1 MKLRF
6 GSGPRTVLA
15 ISPLAALVALLLTT
29 PAASASTGTCGANG
43 AYTVS
48 GQTATCT
55 YTTPE
60 PFEDTFTVPSNVSS
74 LSVTAVGA
82 SGGNTVENSTTI
94 DMGGLGA
101 QVTNPSLPVT
111 PGAALYVDVGAPG
124 QPGEFASDSL
134 SQPCTDTAGAA
145 GPPDGGDGAAHTNPV
160 TQGCTASGGGGGSS
174 ALLSVSRAT
183 ATLTGNAGDSR
194 LLVAGGGGGAG
205 SYFGSDGS
213 NGGSAGVAT
222 VTGAGSG
229 GCNGGGGGEG
239 GVGSGGG
246 AAGCDGGN
254 NGTATAGGAGS
265 GNLSSGEPSG
275 GGGGGWIGGGTD
287 TRGAGGGAGS
297 SYGGAGSGTVSIS
310 TASATQGPEV
320 VISWLVGP
328 SVSTQASGSVTVG
341 GSISDTAT
349 VSGGYSPTGT
359 VTFNLYS
366 NSAGSG
372 TPLFTD
378 ANVSLQNG
386 SATSTG
392 YTTTATGTDY
402 WVATYNGDSNN
413 SSESSGASSEPVSIG
428 KASPSITTTQ
438 QPASAVVGSTV
449 ADQATVS
456 GLVDPSSGDTVTF
469 DLYSSSTTQN
479 ASTLLYSSTVPLGS
493 GTATS
498 GSYTTKSTGTDYWVA
513 TFNGDANNGSVSS
526 TASGEPVTVTTASKL
541 ADLSVQI
548 GGPAS
553 AADGTSFNET
563 VTVHNA
569 GPATAGDV
577 LSALV
582 VPAGVSVTSTGGG
595 SEVFGVVYWTAAQ
608 INANSTVTYTV
619 TFIVAAKVQGTVL
632 IPAATVSLQNPDPNH
647 ANNVASTTIRLGSSG
662 MLANIARHL
671 QNPIPAGKGLAAY
684 LLRLTHPHHAERRP
698 DHRSRSEVVR
708 APARRHSARQ
718 RWRAP
723 RHAG

>member
-1 MKLRF
+1 M
-6 GSGPRTVLA
+6 
-15 ISPLAALVALLLTT
+15 
-29 PAASASTGTCGANG
+29 
-43 AYTVS
+43 
-48 GQTATCT
+48 
-55 YTTPE
+55 
-60 PFEDTFTVPSNVSS
+60 
-74 LSVTAVGA
+74 
-82 SGGNTVENSTTI
+82 
-94 DMGGLGA
+94 
-101 QVTNPSLPVT
+101 
-111 PGAALYVDVGAPG
+111 
-124 QPGEFASDSL
+124 
-134 SQPCTDTAGAA
+134 PCTETAGAA
-145 GPPDGGDGAAHTNPV
+145 GPPDGGDGAGSDNPPYYNV
-160 TQGCTASGGGGGSS
+160 CNASGGGGGSS

-205 SYFGSDGS
+205 SFYAIDNS

-229 GCNGGGGGEG
+229 GCNGGDGGEG

-265 GNLSSGEPSG
+265 GIEDSSSG

-297 SYGGAGSGTVSIS
+297 SYGGAGSGTVSVS
-310 TASATQGPEV
+310 TASATQEPEV

-372 TPLFTD
+372 TPLVTD
-378 ANVSLQNG
+378 ANVPLQNG

-392 YTTTATGTDY
+392 YTTTHTGTDY

-438 QPASAVVGSTV
+438 QPSSAVVGSTV

-456 GLVDPSSGDTVTF
+456 GSVDPSSGDTVTF
-469 DLYSSSTTQN
+469 DLYNSATTQN

-493 GTATS
+493 GGTATS

-526 TASGEPVTVTTASKL
+526 TAGGEPVTVMTASKL

-569 GPATAGDV
+569 GPATAGYV

-595 SEVFGVVYWTAAQ
+595 SEVLGVVYWTAAQ
-608 INANSTVTYTV
+608 INANSTVTYTL
-619 TFIVAAKVQGTVL
+619 TFKVAAKVQGTVL
-632 IPAATVSLQNPDPNH
+632 IPAATVSLQNPDPNY

-662 MLANIARHL
+662 MQANIVRHL

-684 LLRLTHPHHAERRP
+684 LLRLTHLHHAERRP

-718 RWRAP
+718 RWRAA